1 MNRAL
6 MLLGATASGKSALA
20 HRLALEFDLE
30 IVSLDSAQVY
40 RELDIGSAKPSPR
53 ERAQVRYHLLDVIN
67 PCASFSVGDLLRMA
81 TACCEAIWSRG
92 RLPLIV
98 GGTMLYAKVLLE
110 GINELPQADPELR
123 QRLLALSP
131 EQRWR
136 QLQSLDQAS
145 AERLHANDSQRVQRA
160 LEVFLASGRSIQ
172 SYWDAPKQGGL
183 AQRCHLF
190 SLALSA
196 AHKNELAPAIDHRLS
211 AMLRAGW
218 VDELRQIRERHR
230 QLTAQHNSM
239 RLIGYRRLWKYLE
252 AELTYQQLRAQINS
266 DTLNLAKRQLTWLRS
281 LPESILRVPWQ
292 QPEVAYR
299 AMAGFIRGDLQ

>member
-1 MNRAL
+1 

-53 ERAQVRYHLLDVIN
+53 ERAQVRYHLLDVID
-67 PCASFSVGDLLRMA
+67 PCASFSVGDLLREA
-81 TACCEAIWSRG
+81 TSCCEAIWSRG

-123 QRLLALSP
+123 QRLLALSS

-136 QLQSLDQAS
+136 QLQSIDKAS

-160 LEVFLASGRSIQ
+160 LEVFLTSGRSIQ
-172 SYWDAPKQGGL
+172 SYWDAPKQGAL
-183 AQRCHLF
+183 AQRCRLF
-190 SLALSA
+190 SLSLSA
-196 AHKNELAPAIDHRLS
+196 AHKNELAPAIDQRLS
-211 AMLRAGW
+211 AMLRVGW
-218 VDELRQIRERHR
+218 VDELRQIRERHP

-239 RLIGYRRLWKYLE
+239 RLIGYRRLWQYLE
-252 AELTYQQLRAQINS
+252 AELTYQQLRAQISS

-281 LPESILRVPWQ
+281 LPDSILRVPWQ
-292 QPEVAYR
+292 QPEMAYR
-299 AMAGFIRGDLQ
+299 AMAEFIRGDLQ

>member
-40 RELDIGSAKPSPR
+40 RELDIGSAKPSAH
-53 ERAQVRYHLLDVIN
+53 ERAQVHYHLLDVID
-67 PCASFSVGDLLRMA
+67 PCSSFSVGDLLRAA
-81 TACCEAIWSRG
+81 TSCCEAIWSRS
-92 RLPLIV
+92 RMPLIV

-110 GINELPQADPELR
+110 GINELPQADLELR

-160 LEVFLASGRSIQ
+160 LEVFLTSGRSIQ
-172 SYWDAPKQGGL
+172 SYWDTPKQGAL
-183 AQRCHLF
+183 AQRCRLF
-190 SLALSA
+190 SLSLSA

-239 RLIGYRRLWKYLE
+239 RLIGYRRLWQYLE
-252 AELTYQQLRAQINS
+252 AELTYQQLRTQISS

-299 AMAGFIRGDLQ
+299 AMVEFIRGDLQ

>member
-1 MNRAL
+1 MQNSQSVNRAL

-53 ERAQVRYHLLDVIN
+53 ERAQVRYHLLDVID
-67 PCASFSVGDLLRMA
+67 PCASFSVGDLLREA
-81 TACCEAIWSRG
+81 TSCCEAIWSRG

-136 QLQSLDQAS
+136 QLQSIDKAS
-145 AERLHANDSQRVQRA
+145 AERLHANDSQRV
-160 LEVFLASGRSIQ
+160 
-172 SYWDAPKQGGL
+172 
-183 AQRCHLF
+183 
-190 SLALSA
+190 
-196 AHKNELAPAIDHRLS
+196 PARL
-211 AMLRAGW
+211 G
-218 VDELRQIRERHR
+218 
-230 QLTAQHNSM
+230 
-239 RLIGYRRLWKYLE
+239 
-252 AELTYQQLRAQINS
+252 
-266 DTLNLAKRQLTWLRS
+266 
-281 LPESILRVPWQ
+281 SILNQRP
-292 QPEVAYR
+292 
-299 AMAGFIRGDLQ
+299 